1 MKKAGKIIGIIA
13 IAVVA
18 LAGYF
23 IKTYN
28 SIVTIEQN
36 VDTQYSNV
44 KVQLQRRA
52 DLIPNLVDTVK
63 GYVAHEEKVIQDITS
78 AREKMTNA
86 GNIKE
91 LSEANEQLTAALNSL
106 NVVVE
111 NYPDLKANQN
121 FISLQDELSGT
132 ENRIATARRD
142 YNEVVREYNTKISRF
157 PTSIVA
163 GIAGKDKKDLFDVT
177 DSSKEDV
184 PTVKFSE

>member
-36 VDTQYSNV
+36 VDTQYSNI

-106 NVVVE
+106 NVVIE

-163 GIAGKDKKDLFDVT
+163 SIAGKDKKDLFDVT